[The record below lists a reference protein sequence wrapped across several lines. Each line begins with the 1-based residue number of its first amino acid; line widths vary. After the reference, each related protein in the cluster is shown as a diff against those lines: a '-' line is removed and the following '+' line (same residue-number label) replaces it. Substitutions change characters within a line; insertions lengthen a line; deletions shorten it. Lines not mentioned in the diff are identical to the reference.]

1 MIISELV
8 RIHVLKEYI
17 ADGGGPQ
24 KSMVEKV
31 WEACEWED
39 FTICSSWIFITY
51 FYLDVYFTSKQS

>member
-17 ADGGGPQ
+17 ADGEGPQ
-24 KSMVEKV
+24 NSMVEKV

-39 FTICSSWIFITY
+39 FTIWSSWIFITC